1 MQYELKLIFNVAW
14 GFGTCYVYMYETDLK
29 NHIMKRSFV
38 IVTLAAGLAVLV
50 QSFSTQTQ
58 TTQADPF
65 HLRKLNNQ
73 AFKVGEKLKFRVHY
87 GLINAANITM
97 SVDQATTINGRDA
110 LAVRCEGETLK
121 SFDWAYKVRD
131 KFQSWID
138 AEALA
143 PIRYAKTVR
152 ENKYFDEDLAI
163 YMHDKKKLRNT
174 DGELNMPMY
183 TQDIASS
190 LYYARNLNFETAKM
204 NQVFPLDLYLDNK
217 IYNLNFTYLGKETL
231 NTDIGKVKC
240 IKLRPKL
247 VVDRVFK
254 SSNDMTVWVSD
265 DANHIPVRV
274 QTAIQ
279 VGSLKVDITAYEG
292 LRNAFTSLVKK

>member
-1 MQYELKLIFNVAW
+1 
-14 GFGTCYVYMYETDLK
+14 
-29 NHIMKRSFV
+29 MKRSFV
-38 IVTLAAGLAVLV
+38 IFAIAIGLALMV
-50 QSFSTQTQ
+50 QSFSMNMQQPT
-58 TTQADPF
+58 ADPYNY
-65 HLRKLNNQ
+65 RKLNNQ

-87 GLINAANITM
+87 GIIHAASITM
-97 SVDQATTINGRDA
+97 AVDQATTINGRSA
-110 LAVRCEGETLK
+110 MVVRCEGETLK

-152 ENKYFDEDLAI
+152 ENKYFDEDIAI
-163 YMHDKKKLRNT
+163 YMHDKKKMRNS
-174 DGELNMPMY
+174 DGELAMPMY
-183 TQDIASS
+183 TQDIASA
-190 LYYARNLNFETAKM
+190 LFYARNLNFSNAAV

-231 NTDIGKVKC
+231 NTDLGKVKC

-254 SSNDMTVWVSD
+254 SSNDMSVWVSD
-265 DANHIPVRV
+265 DANHIPIRV
-274 QTAIQ
+274 QTAIK
-279 VGSLKVDITAYEG
+279 VGTLKVDITSQEG
-292 LRNAFTSLVKK
+292 LRNSFSALEKK

>member
-1 MQYELKLIFNVAW
+1 
-14 GFGTCYVYMYETDLK
+14 
-29 NHIMKRSFV
+29 MKRSF
-38 IVTLAAGLAVLV
+38 IIATIAAGLALMV

-58 TTQADPF
+58 NQSADPF
-65 HLRKLNNQ
+65 QYRKITNN
-73 AFKVGEKLKFRVHY
+73 AFKVGEKLKFRAHY
-87 GLINAANITM
+87 GIINAATITM
-97 SVDQATTINGRDA
+97 AVDQATTIGGRNA

-138 AEALA
+138 ADALA

-163 YMHDKKKLRNT
+163 YMHEKKKLRNT
-174 DGELNMPMY
+174 DGELTMPIY

-190 LYYARNLNFETAKM
+190 LYYARNLNFENAKI

-217 IYNLNFTYLGKETL
+217 IYNLSFTYLGKETL
-231 NTDIGKVKC
+231 STDLGKVKC

-254 SSNDMTVWVSD
+254 SSNDMTVWISD
-265 DANHIPVRV
+265 DANHIPIRV
-274 QTAIQ
+274 QSAIQ
-279 VGSLKVDITAYEG
+279 VGSVKVDITGYEG
-292 LRNAFTSLVKK
+292 LKNSFTALVKK